1 MGVGGGGELNDGK
14 AEGANR
20 EWPRKVR
27 DPTLTLVVGPRKRL
41 ITWILALRN
50 SFKPHD
56 HWKHA
61 SGFA

>member
-1 MGVGGGGELNDGK
+1 MTFNQWGGGGGEWEGGGGGLNDGK

-41 ITWILALRN
+41 ITWILT
-50 SFKPHD
+50 
-56 HWKHA
+56 A
-61 SGFA
+61 SK